1 MTEAEVLK
9 VHTESFYGALKGQN
23 FAALEDL
30 YSDTYMLVR
39 SDGSV
44 LNRQQVLEDLR
55 ERGLTFQSIDL
66 QQTQIRVFGSVA
78 ILTGESR
85 TVSSR
90 NGMET
95 RAHFRLVA
103 VYSEEGPDIRL
114 AYFQSTSLPD

>member
-9 VHTESFYGALKGQN
+9 VHTESFYRALKEQD
-23 FAALEDL
+23 FATLEDL
-30 YSDTYMLVR
+30 YSDKYMLVR
-39 SDGSV
+39 PDGSV
-44 LNRQQVLEDLR
+44 LNKQQVLDDLR

-90 NGMET
+90 NGSET
-95 RAHFRLVA
+95 RAHFRLAA
-103 VYSEEGPDIRL
+103 VYSQEGADIRL